1 DRLQEVMLY
10 FDFLFHLACYLA
22 PLRDRFLKDKGRSLL
37 PYQLPIIA
45 MINVKISVPVYK
57 RDEWGQFDR
66 KSNVEIAADAET
78 FSEAYSFLRVQVDEL
93 LQQSGA
99 ENTLLLNLS
108 GLEKQ
113 ISNKERTLQHLNKK
127 IEIATNQL
135 QRLQIFLQRLGID
148 PDSYSLFIAD
158 KLIDSGVA
166 VEAEVDPIPFDSAE
180 YDDDDDSREF

>member
-1 DRLQEVMLY
+1 
-10 FDFLFHLACYLA
+10 
-22 PLRDRFLKDKGRSLL
+22 
-37 PYQLPIIA
+37 

-57 RDEWGQFDR
+57 RDEWGHFDR

-78 FSEAYSFLRVQVDEL
+78 FSEAYFFLRAQIDEL

-108 GLEKQ
+108 ALEKE
-113 ISNKERTLQHLNKK
+113 IANKERTLQHFNKK

-148 PDSYSLFIAD
+148 PGSYSLFIAD

-166 VEAEVDPIPFDSAE
+166 VETEVDPIPFNSSAE
-180 YDDDDDSREF
+180 YDDDDDDDSREF